1 VRDPAELIMV
11 GPLTSAQR
19 KAYRNAGA
27 LPFAG
32 TLLEEVIAPARA
44 IALAMARQAP
54 DQDMLSGI
62 HNPFGHHACAAQAWS
77 FLDIAE
83 NPQLLDSVE
92 DVIGPDIILWDVE
105 LYLGQLSL
113 PPDEGQCWPV
123 DPLAGTIAVI
133 SLERAEFGLIDI
145 GKLTPGTA
153 GFTNGC
159 GATLAARYM
168 PATSRFN
175 RDQAFPANRRA
186 TEARPLVNYTRRPIW
201 LVRGADR
208 AGNDFVT
215 GFMVPAARW
224 SNANIDDAMP
234 DGGNRVRPDRF

>member
-1 VRDPAELIMV
+1 MV
-11 GPLTSAQR
+11 ERLTSEQR
-19 KAYRNAGA
+19 LAYRSAGA

-32 TLLEEVIAPARA
+32 SLPEEIIAPARD
-44 IALAMARQAP
+44 IALVLARQAP

-62 HNPFGHHACAAQAWS
+62 HNPFGHHACVAQAWS

-83 NPQLLDSVE
+83 NPQLLDCVE

-105 LYLGQLSL
+105 LYLGQLFL

-123 DPLAGTIAVI
+123 EPLKGTIVVL

-145 GKLTPGTA
+145 VKLTQGTA
-153 GFTNGC
+153 GFTNGWN
-159 GATLAARYM
+159 ATLAMRYI
-168 PATSRFN
+168 PATSHFN

-186 TEARPLVNYTRRPIW
+186 TEVRPLVNYTKRPIW
-201 LVRGADR
+201 LVRGDDR
-208 AGNDFVT
+208 AGNDFAT

-224 SNANIDDAMP
+224 TNASLDDADARRRQP
-234 DGGNRVRPDRF
+234 RSAG